1 MWISF
6 IKKTHKLYIPN
17 HNVYNVDKDIIFMVM
32 KNMEYEM
39 EVIGDGVVRILI
51 GYGGKE
57 VGILYFERV
66 KKSFQRKPISMDGWG
81 CIDAKI
87 DGLYDIDPNITPK
100 DIMMRCQEIIKG
112 TI

>member
-1 MWISF
+1 
-6 IKKTHKLYIPN
+6 
-17 HNVYNVDKDIIFMVM
+17 MVM